1 MNVLIVEDEKLA
13 AKRLQRILTGIDESI
28 QVIAIA
34 DSVRSAVNF
43 FKSEKKVDLAF
54 FDIELADGQSFDIF
68 SEAEVSCPVIFT
80 TAYDEYALRAFK
92 VNSIDYLL
100 KPVDTDELE
109 RSLEKFKKLRH
120 KDSSSSIEKLI
131 ADLKVQNN
139 AGTGFR
145 NRFLSKQGSR
155 MISVDVSDVAYF
167 YSEEKITLLRTKQGN
182 RYVINNTLDE
192 IEHSVNPELFFRA
205 NRGVIIHIASVNEI
219 HSWFNGKLKI
229 KPTPEHAEDI
239 VVSRER
245 AGDFRKWVGE

>member
-13 AKRLQRILTGIDESI
+13 AKRLQRILSGIDESI
-28 QVIAIA
+28 QVVAVA

-43 FKSEKKVDLAF
+43 FKSSKKVDLAF

-68 SEAEVSCPVIFT
+68 SEAEVNCPVIFT

-100 KPVDTDELE
+100 KPVDSDELV
-109 RSLEKFKKLRH
+109 RSLEKFKKLQH
-120 KDSSSSIEKLI
+120 KDSSSSIERLI
-131 ADLKVQNN
+131 ADLKVQRN
-139 AGTGFR
+139 ASTGYR
-145 NRFLSKQGSR
+145 NRFLSKQGSK

-192 IEHSVNPELFFRA
+192 LEGSVNPELFFRA
-205 NRGVIIHIASVNEI
+205 NRGMIIHIGCVNEI
-219 HSWFNGKLKI
+219 HSWFNGKLKL
-229 KPTPEHAEDI
+229 KATPEHAEDI

-245 AGDFRKWVGE
+245 AADFRKWVGE